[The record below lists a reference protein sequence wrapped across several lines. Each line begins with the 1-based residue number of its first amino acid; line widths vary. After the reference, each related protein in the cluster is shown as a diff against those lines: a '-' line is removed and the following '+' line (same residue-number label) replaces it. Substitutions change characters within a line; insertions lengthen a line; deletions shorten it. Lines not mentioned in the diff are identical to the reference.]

1 MIASNFFFLSL
12 SLNIMNENILLIGY
26 SSQNMA
32 SGVSLSFDSL
42 IDGFK
47 LIDYQPEVIYIVDSR
62 KSATYGSF
70 SLTRVKDSL
79 KAIFEALQKIP
90 NQEVIYMTISSSK
103 LGFIRDMMII
113 WFAWFFLKSE
123 LFYIFTVEVTRI
135 FILVNHLY
143 FKN

>member
-1 MIASNFFFLSL
+1 
-12 SLNIMNENILLIGY
+12 MNENILLIGY

-79 KAIFEALQKIP
+79 KAIFEALQNSQSRSYLYDNFLI
-90 NQEVIYMTISSSK
+90 EI
-103 LGFIRDMMII
+103 GFYSRHDD
-113 WFAWFFLKSE
+113 
-123 LFYIFTVEVTRI
+123 Y
-135 FILVNHLY
+135 LVCLV
-143 FKN
+143 F

>member
-1 MIASNFFFLSL
+1 
-12 SLNIMNENILLIGY
+12 MNENILLIGY

-79 KAIFEALQKIP
+79 KAIFEALQKNSQSRSYLYDNFLI
-90 NQEVIYMTISSSK
+90 EI
-103 LGFIRDMMII
+103 GFYSRHDDYLVCLV
-113 WFAWFFLKSE
+113 FLKSE